1 MLRRLITAWRV
12 HRASTELA
20 ALALRL
26 GPHIARDVG
35 LGHALGH
42 PLPSRGHP
50 GFRGQP

>member
-12 HRASTELA
+12 HRASAELA

-35 LGHALGH
+35 LGH